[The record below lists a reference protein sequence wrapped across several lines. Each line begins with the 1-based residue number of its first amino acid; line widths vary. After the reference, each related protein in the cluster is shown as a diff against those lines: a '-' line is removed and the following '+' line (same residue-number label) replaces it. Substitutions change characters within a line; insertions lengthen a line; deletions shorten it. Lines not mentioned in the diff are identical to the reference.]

1 MEALA
6 ELAGDEKNGEGS
18 RTFVFLNE
26 GHTLGNA
33 LKTIIARYPE
43 VDFCGY
49 TIPHPTE
56 QKLHFR
62 IQSRRDRAVDLLKRG
77 LEDLEALC
85 DHTMEVFGNEMNN
98 FNAADSRSVQEN
110 T

>member
-1 MEALA
+1 MGALA
-6 ELAGDEKNGEGS
+6 ELAGDEKNGDGS
-18 RTFVFLNE
+18 RTFVFINE

-62 IQSRRDRAVDLLKRG
+62 IQSHRERAIDLLKRG

-85 DHTMEVFGNEMNN
+85 DHTIETFEKEINT
-98 FNAADSRSVQEN
+98 FNATTVEIN
-110 T
+110 

>member
-1 MEALA
+1 MGALA
-6 ELAGDEKNGEGS
+6 EVAGDESNGEGS
-18 RTFVFLNE
+18 RTFVFENE
-26 GHTLGNA
+26 THTLGNA
-33 LKTIIARYPE
+33 LKTIVARYPE

-56 QKLHFR
+56 NKLHFR
-62 IQSRRDRAVDLLKRG
+62 IQSNRERAIDLLKRG

-85 DHTMEVFGNEMNN
+85 DHTIVTFEKEMNT
-98 FNAADSRSVQEN
+98 FNAANAES

>member
-1 MEALA
+1 MGALA

-85 DHTMEVFGNEMNN
+85 DHTIDTFGKEMDN
-98 FNAADSRSVQEN
+98 FNAMNARVGQES

>member
-1 MEALA
+1 VLQ
-6 ELAGDEKNGEGS
+6 LAGDEVNGDGS
-18 RTFVFLNE
+18 RTFVFINE

-62 IQSRRDRAVDLLKRG
+62 IQSHRERAIDLLKRG
-77 LEDLEALC
+77 LEDLEDLC
-85 DHTMEVFGNEMNN
+85 SHTIETFESEFNN
-98 FNAADSRSVQEN
+98 FNTQEAER
-110 T
+110 

>member
-1 MEALA
+1 M
-6 ELAGDEKNGEGS
+6 AGDEKNGEGS
-18 RTFVFLNE
+18 RTFVFFNE

-62 IQSRRDRAVDLLKRG
+62 IQARRERAVDILKRG

-85 DHTMEVFGNEMNN
+85 DHTMVTFENEMKE
-98 FNAADSRSVQEN
+98 FNTMKEEN
-110 T
+110 